1 MKLSEL
7 VRAER
12 VVVPLE
18 STTLAQAALALVE
31 RVTATGAVDDP
42 DKLRSR
48 VQEGRGE
55 DMVMLGDRAFL
66 THYRTDAVLELV
78 VAVGVAAG
86 PIPRDEHDAESP
98 QARLIVLIVAP
109 PRQAARYLQVLG
121 AFSRLLSRPE
131 VVEAWLAAASAAEVA
146 GLPALGE
153 IEIAPHLAV
162 RDVMTIRPHTTRPDA
177 VLRDAAR
184 DMVRAGVGGL
194 PVVDADGMLV
204 GMLSERELMRHMLT
218 NAVFLG
224 GGRGGA
230 HGESARHAAGADHA
244 RRTVRDVMTR
254 QVLCVSPDQPLAE
267 VASVMSNKDVE
278 RVPVVRDGRLVG
290 FLTRGD
296 IVRKL
301 IGS

>member
-1 MKLSEL
+1 MKLSDL

-12 VVVPLE
+12 VVTPLE
-18 STTLAQAALALVE
+18 ATTLASAASVLIE
-31 RVTATGAVDDP
+31 RVATTGAVDDP
-42 DKLRSR
+42 DKLHARLE
-48 VQEGRGE
+48 EGRGE
-55 DMVMLGDRAFL
+55 DIVMLGDRAFL
-66 THYRTDAVLELV
+66 THCRSDAVLELV
-78 VAVGVAAG
+78 VAVGVAAT
-86 PIPRDEHDAESP
+86 PIPRDEHDAESQ

-121 AFSRLLSRPE
+121 AFSRLLSRPD
-131 VVEAWLAAASAAEVA
+131 VVESWLSAATAAEIA
-146 GLPALGE
+146 ALPALGE

-162 RDVMTIRPHTTRPDA
+162 RDVMTIRPHTTRPDV

-204 GMLSERELMRHMLT
+204 GMLSERELMRHML
-218 NAVFLG
+218 NSAAFLG
-224 GGRGGA
+224 GGRGGR
-230 HGESARHAAGADHA
+230 GEVSRFGADHT

>member
-1 MKLSEL
+1 MKLSDL
-7 VRAER
+7 VRVER
-12 VVVPLE
+12 VVTPLDA
-18 STTLAQAALALVE
+18 TTLEAAALVLVE
-31 RVTATGAVDDP
+31 RITGAGVVDDP
-42 DKLRSR
+42 AKLRSR
-48 VQEGRGE
+48 VEEGRGE
-55 DMVMLGDRAFL
+55 DIVMLGDRAFL

-78 VAVGVAAG
+78 VAVGVAAS
-86 PIPRDEHDAESP
+86 PIPRDAQDVESQ

-121 AFSRLLSRPE
+121 AFSRLLSRPD
-131 VVEAWLAAASAAEVA
+131 VVEAWLAAQTPAEIA
-146 GLPALGE
+146 GLAALGE
-153 IEIAPHLAV
+153 IEITPHLAV
-162 RDVMTIRPHTTRPDA
+162 RDVMTIRPHTTRPEV

-184 DMVRAGVGGL
+184 EMVRAGVGGL

-204 GMLSERELMRHMLT
+204 GMLSERELMRHMLV
-218 NAVFLG
+218 NAALLG
-224 GGRGGA
+224 GGRGL
-230 HGESARHAAGADHA
+230 HGEAVRHAGGADHTP
-244 RRTVRDVMTR
+244 RTVRDVMTR

>member
-1 MKLSEL
+1 MKLSDL
-7 VRAER
+7 VRVER
-12 VVVPLE
+12 VVTPLDA
-18 STTLAQAALALVE
+18 TTLEAAALVLVE
-31 RVTATGAVDDP
+31 RITGAGVVDDP
-42 DKLRSR
+42 AKLRSR
-48 VQEGRGE
+48 VEEGRGE
-55 DMVMLGDRAFL
+55 DIVMLGDRAFL

-78 VAVGVAAG
+78 VAVGVAAS
-86 PIPRDEHDAESP
+86 PIPRDAQDAESQ

-121 AFSRLLSRPE
+121 AFSRLLSRAD
-131 VVEAWLAAASAAEVA
+131 VVEAWLAAQTPAEIA
-146 GLPALGE
+146 GLAALGE
-153 IEIAPHLAV
+153 IEITPHLAV
-162 RDVMTIRPHTTRPDA
+162 RDVMTIRPHTTRPEV

-184 DMVRAGVGGL
+184 EMVRAGVGGL

-204 GMLSERELMRHMLT
+204 GMLSERELMRHMLV
-218 NAVFLG
+218 NAAFFG
-224 GGRGGA
+224 GGRGA
-230 HGESARHAAGADHA
+230 HGESVRHAGGADHT

>member
-1 MKLSEL
+1 MKLSDL

-12 VVVPLE
+12 VVTPLE
-18 STTLAQAALALVE
+18 ATTLASAALVLVE
-31 RVTATGAVDDP
+31 RITATGVVDDP
-42 DKLRSR
+42 DKLRRR
-48 VQEGRGE
+48 VEEGRGE
-55 DMVMLGDRAFL
+55 DIVMLGDRAFL
-66 THYRTDAVLELV
+66 THYRSDAVLDLV
-78 VAVGVAAG
+78 AAVGVAAS
-86 PIPRDEHDAESP
+86 PIARDEADAESQ

-109 PRQAARYLQVLG
+109 PRQAGRYLQVLG
-121 AFSRLLSRPE
+121 AFSRLLSRPD
-131 VVEAWLAAASAAEVA
+131 VVEAWLSAGTPAEIAA
-146 GLPALGE
+146 LPALGE
-153 IEIAPHLAV
+153 IEIAPHLSV
-162 RDVMTIRPHTTRPDA
+162 RDVMTIRPHTTRPETA
-177 VLRDAAR
+177 LREAAR

-218 NAVFLG
+218 NSAFLG
-224 GGRGGA
+224 GARGGA
-230 HGESARHAAGADHA
+230 RSEPAWHGTASEHT